1 MADRDGLDAVSM
13 KAMATHLGLSTMS
26 LYRYLESKE
35 ELLSLMLHI
44 AYGRPD
50 LPPAADWR
58 TGAEQWASALAA
70 RLHEHPWIVHV
81 PMAEPPLEPNP
92 LAWTEAGLAALG
104 DTGLPVA
111 DQLSALLVI
120 DGFVRSHTALSLQIG
135 AVGAA
140 REPRV
145 RPAPTGSAWPPSSTR
160 RPSRTSPEPA
170 RPRPSRTST
179 PGSTPSAW
187 RSSWTAWPHTSRCTA
202 QPDDRIGLDAPR
214 TAALWPAPDRR
225 ASRRA
230 VSARPSGIF
239 ADSIG

>member
-1 MADRDGLDAVSM
+1 MDVDMPRYLQQLWGRDTARRRGPKPALTLDEIGRQAVAVADRDGLDAVSM

-58 TGAEQWASALAA
+58 AGAEQWASALAA
-70 RLHEHPWIVHV
+70 RLHEHPWIVQV

-92 LAWTEAGLAALG
+92 LAWTEAGLAVLCG
-104 DTGLPVA
+104 TGLPVP

-135 AVGAA
+135 AAGATRA
-140 REPRV
+140 PRV
-145 RPAPTGSAWPPSSTR
+145 RPGTYGQRMAALVDPAVFPHLARAGAAPSEPDFHTGQYTFGLALILDGLAAHIALHGSA
-160 RPSRTSPEPA
+160 
-170 RPRPSRTST
+170 
-179 PGSTPSAW
+179 
-187 RSSWTAWPHTSRCTA
+187 
-202 QPDDRIGLDAPR
+202 
-214 TAALWPAPDRR
+214 
-225 ASRRA
+225 
-230 VSARPSGIF
+230 
-239 ADSIG
+239 